1 MKKRNLKIL
10 LTIFL
15 VILLVF
21 IISGSLSSVYALTF
35 DDLDTTTA
43 TADVGEIKDIG
54 INIISIIS
62 SVGMVVAVV
71 VLMVLGVKYM
81 IGSTEEK
88 SKYKDSMM
96 PFIVGALLLFAA
108 SGIAKMVYNVADS
121 LNDKTKTKTTDD
133 DDEAAVY
140 VVAVETES
148 TILDK
153 YII

>member
-15 VILLVF
+15 VILLVLM
-21 IISGSLSSVYALTF
+21 ISCSLSSVYALSF
-35 DDLDTTTA
+35 DDLDTSTA
-43 TADVGEIKDIG
+43 TADVGGIQNIG

-108 SGIAKMVYNVADS
+108 SGIAKMVYNAANS
-121 LNDKTKTKTTDD
+121 FNDKTKTTTTD

-140 VVAVETES
+140 VVAIEKES